1 MGRGWLLG
9 TLCCHLLRT
18 EATAYPCRGFEP
30 AFYASVKG
38 EARGVAD
45 RHELQ
50 DERGVRADSS
60 SVLPSLCLS
69 AFTGSLDLRGHTRGN
84 ILGGGN
90 HSQCVG
96 AALFPSSARWP
107 RLAPLLL
114 DLALEPPC
122 DSGDRLPIALFYG
135 PSLDAPQS
143 QSCCQRLYNFLKKF

>member
-1 MGRGWLLG
+1 MNCRMSVASGQTLQQCPLPCASELL
-9 TLCCHLLRT
+9 
-18 EATAYPCRGFEP
+18 P
-30 AFYASVKG
+30 
-38 EARGVAD
+38 
-45 RHELQ
+45 
-50 DERGVRADSS
+50 
-60 SVLPSLCLS
+60 
-69 AFTGSLDLRGHTRGN
+69 GSLDLRGHTRGN
-84 ILGGGN
+84 ILEGGN

-122 DSGDRLPIALFYG
+122 DSGDRLPIALLYG